1 MIFDF
6 LQANWFEIVAA
17 LLAIA
22 YLVLAMMQDVRC
34 WVAWIISSLMYFFV
48 MYSAN
53 LYMEALLQIFYIF
66 IGLYGLYQWR
76 FKADKKDA
84 LKITTWSVKNH
95 LIVIGALVF
104 LTSLSGYVL
113 MIYTAAASPFI
124 DAFTTWGAIAAS
136 YLVAKKILENW
147 FYWFVI
153 DFVSVFLFISREL
166 YPTALLFVVYLVLV
180 VIGYSAWR
188 KSWQLADEQN

>member
-17 LLAIA
+17 ILAIA
-22 YLVLAMMQDVRC
+22 YLILAMLQDIRC

-95 LIVIGALVF
+95 LIVISALVF
-104 LTSLSGYVL
+104 LTSLSGYIL
-113 MIYTAAASPFI
+113 TIYTAAASPFI

-166 YPTALLFVVYLVLV
+166 YPTALLFIVYLVLV

>member
-6 LQANWFEIVAA
+6 LQVNWFEIVAA
-17 LLAIA
+17 ILAIA
-22 YLVLAMMQDVRC
+22 YLILAMLEDIRC
-34 WVAWIISSLMYFFV
+34 WVAWTISSLMYFFV

-95 LIVIGALVF
+95 LIIISALVF
-104 LTSLSGYVL
+104 LTSLSGYIL
-113 MIYTAAASPFI
+113 TIYTAAASPFI

-166 YPTALLFVVYLVLV
+166 YPTALLFIVYLVLV

-188 KSWQLADEQN
+188 KSWQLADE

>member
-6 LQANWFEIVAA
+6 LQVNWFEIVAA
-17 LLAIA
+17 ILAIA
-22 YLVLAMMQDVRC
+22 YLILAMLQDIRC

-95 LIVIGALVF
+95 LIVISALVF
-104 LTSLSGYVL
+104 LTSLSGYIL
-113 MIYTAAASPFI
+113 TIYTAAASPFI

-153 DFVSVFLFISREL
+153 DLSLIH
-166 YPTALLFVVYLVLV
+166 
-180 VIGYSAWR
+180 I
-188 KSWQLADEQN
+188 

>member
-6 LQANWFEIVAA
+6 LQVNWFEIVAA
-17 LLAIA
+17 ILAIA
-22 YLVLAMMQDVRC
+22 YLILAMLQDIRC

-95 LIVIGALVF
+95 LMVIGALVF
-104 LTSLSGYVL
+104 LTFISGYVL

-166 YPTALLFVVYLVLV
+166 YPTALLFIVYLVLV

-188 KSWQLADEQN
+188 KSWQLADE

>member
-17 LLAIA
+17 ILAIA
-22 YLVLAMMQDVRC
+22 YLILAMLQDIRC
-34 WVAWIISSLMYFFV
+34 WIAWIISSLMYFFV

-95 LIVIGALVF
+95 LIVISALVF
-104 LTSLSGYVL
+104 LTSLSGYIL
-113 MIYTAAASPFI
+113 TIYTAAASPFV

-166 YPTALLFVVYLVLV
+166 YPTALLFIVYLVLV

-188 KSWQLADEQN
+188 KSWQLADE

>member
-6 LQANWFEIVAA
+6 LQVNWFEIVAA
-17 LLAIA
+17 ILAIA
-22 YLVLAMMQDVRC
+22 YLILAMLQDIRC

-76 FKADKKDA
+76 FKADVKDA

-95 LIVIGALVF
+95 LIVISALVF
-104 LTSLSGYVL
+104 LTSLSGYIL
-113 MIYTAAASPFI
+113 TIYTAAASPFI

-166 YPTALLFVVYLVLV
+166 YPTALLFLVYLVLV
-180 VIGYSAWR
+180 VFGYSAWR
-188 KSWQLADEQN
+188 KSWQLADE

>member
-6 LQANWFEIVAA
+6 LQVNWFEIVAA
-17 LLAIA
+17 ILAIA
-22 YLVLAMMQDVRC
+22 YLILAMLQDIRC

-153 DFVSVFLFISREL
+153 DFLSLIH
-166 YPTALLFVVYLVLV
+166 
-180 VIGYSAWR
+180 I
-188 KSWQLADEQN
+188 

>member
-17 LLAIA
+17 ILAIA
-22 YLVLAMMQDVRC
+22 YLILAMLQDIRC

-76 FKADKKDA
+76 FKADKKDV

-95 LIVIGALVF
+95 LIVISALVF
-104 LTSLSGYVL
+104 LTSLSGYIL
-113 MIYTAAASPFI
+113 MIYTAAASPFV

-166 YPTALLFVVYLVLV
+166 YPTALLFIVYLVLV

-188 KSWQLADEQN
+188 KSWQLADE

>member
-6 LQANWFEIVAA
+6 FQVNWFEIVAA
-17 LLAIA
+17 ILAIA
-22 YLVLAMMQDVRC
+22 YLILAMLQDIRC

-166 YPTALLFVVYLVLV
+166 YPTALLFIVYLVLV

>member
-6 LQANWFEIVAA
+6 LQTNWFEIVAA
-17 LLAIA
+17 ILAIA
-22 YLVLAMMQDVRC
+22 YLILAMLEDIRC
-34 WVAWIISSLMYFFV
+34 WIAWVISSLMYFFV

-76 FKADKKDA
+76 FKSDLNDA
-84 LKITTWSVKNH
+84 LKI
-95 LIVIGALVF
+95 
-104 LTSLSGYVL
+104 
-113 MIYTAAASPFI
+113 
-124 DAFTTWGAIAAS
+124 TTWGAIAAS
-136 YLVAKKILENW
+136 YLVAKKVLENW

-180 VIGYSAWR
+180 VFGYSAWR
-188 KSWQLADEQN
+188 KSWQLADE

>member
-17 LLAIA
+17 ILAIA
-22 YLVLAMMQDVRC
+22 YLLLAMLQDIRC

-76 FKADKKDA
+76 FKADVKDA

-95 LIVIGALVF
+95 LIVISALVF
-104 LTSLSGYVL
+104 LTSLSGYIL
-113 MIYTAAASPFI
+113 TIYTAAASPFI

-166 YPTALLFVVYLVLV
+166 YPTALLFIVYLVLV

>member
-6 LQANWFEIVAA
+6 LQTNWFEIVAA
-17 LLAIA
+17 ILAIA
-22 YLVLAMMQDVRC
+22 YLILAMLEDIRC
-34 WVAWIISSLMYFFV
+34 WIAWIISSLMYFFV

-76 FKADKKDA
+76 FKPDLNDA

-95 LIVIGALVF
+95 LMVIGALVF
-104 LTSLSGYVL
+104 LTFISGYVL
-113 MIYTAAASPFI
+113 TIYTAAASPFI

-166 YPTALLFVVYLVLV
+166 YPTALLFIVYLVLV

>member
-6 LQANWFEIVAA
+6 LQVNWFEIVASI
-17 LLAIA
+17 LAIA
-22 YLVLAMMQDVRC
+22 YLILAMLQDKRC

-76 FKADKKDA
+76 FKADKKDV

-166 YPTALLFVVYLVLV
+166 YPTALLFLVYLVLV

-188 KSWQLADEQN
+188 KSWQLADE

>member
-6 LQANWFEIVAA
+6 LQVNWFEIVAA
-17 LLAIA
+17 ILAIA
-22 YLVLAMMQDVRC
+22 YLILAMLQDIRC

-95 LIVIGALVF
+95 LIVIGALFF
-104 LTSLSGYVL
+104 LTFISGYVL

-166 YPTALLFVVYLVLV
+166 YPTALLFIVYLVLV

-188 KSWQLADEQN
+188 KSWQLADE

>member
-6 LQANWFEIVAA
+6 LQVNWFEIVAVI
-17 LLAIA
+17 LAIA
-22 YLVLAMMQDVRC
+22 YLILAMLQDIRC

-76 FKADKKDA
+76 FKADKKDV

-95 LIVIGALVF
+95 LIVISALVF
-104 LTSLSGYVL
+104 LTSLSGYIL
-113 MIYTAAASPFI
+113 MIYTAAASPFV

-166 YPTALLFVVYLVLV
+166 YPTALLFMVYLVLV
-180 VIGYSAWR
+180 VFGYSAWR
-188 KSWQLADEQN
+188 KSWQLADE

>member
-6 LQANWFEIVAA
+6 LQVNWFEIVAA
-17 LLAIA
+17 ILAIA
-22 YLVLAMMQDVRC
+22 YLILAMLQDIRC

-84 LKITTWSVKNH
+84 LKITTWSVKYH

-166 YPTALLFVVYLVLV
+166 YPTALLFIVYLVLV
-180 VIGYSAWR
+180 MFGYSAWR
-188 KSWQLADEQN
+188 KSWQLADE

>member
-6 LQANWFEIVAA
+6 LQVNWFEIVAA
-17 LLAIA
+17 ILAIA
-22 YLVLAMMQDVRC
+22 YLILAMLQDIRC

-104 LTSLSGYVL
+104 LTFISGYVL

-166 YPTALLFVVYLVLV
+166 YPTALLFIVYLVLV

-188 KSWQLADEQN
+188 KSWQLADE

>member
-17 LLAIA
+17 FLAIA
-22 YLVLAMMQDVRC
+22 YLILAMLQDIRC

-95 LIVIGALVF
+95 LIVIGALFF

-180 VIGYSAWR
+180 VFGYSAWR
-188 KSWQLADEQN
+188 KSWQLADEKN

>member
-6 LQANWFEIVAA
+6 LQVNWFEIVAA
-17 LLAIA
+17 ILAIA
-22 YLVLAMMQDVRC
+22 YLILAMLQDMRC

-76 FKADKKDA
+76 FKADKKDV

-104 LTSLSGYVL
+104 LTFISGYVL

-166 YPTALLFVVYLVLV
+166 YPTALLFIVYLVLV

-188 KSWQLADEQN
+188 KSWQLADE

>member
-6 LQANWFEIVAA
+6 LQVNWFEIVAA
-17 LLAIA
+17 ILAIA
-22 YLVLAMMQDVRC
+22 YLILAMLQDIRC

-113 MIYTAAASPFI
+113 MIYTAAASPFV

-166 YPTALLFVVYLVLV
+166 YPTALLFIVYLVLV

-188 KSWQLADEQN
+188 KSWQLADE

>member
-6 LQANWFEIVAA
+6 LQVNWFEIVASI
-17 LLAIA
+17 LAIA
-22 YLVLAMMQDVRC
+22 YLILAMLQDKRC

-95 LIVIGALVF
+95 LIVISALVF
-104 LTSLSGYVL
+104 LTSLSGYIL
-113 MIYTAAASPFI
+113 MIYTAAASPFV

-166 YPTALLFVVYLVLV
+166 YPTALLFLVYLVLV
-180 VIGYSAWR
+180 VFGYSAWR
-188 KSWQLADEQN
+188 KSWQLADE

>member
-6 LQANWFEIVAA
+6 LQVNWFEIVAA
-17 LLAIA
+17 ILAIA
-22 YLVLAMMQDVRC
+22 YLILAMLQDIRC

-166 YPTALLFVVYLVLV
+166 YPTALLFIVYLVLV
-180 VIGYSAWR
+180 VFGYSAWR
-188 KSWQLADEQN
+188 KSWQLADE

>member
-6 LQANWFEIVAA
+6 IQANWFEIVAA
-17 LLAIA
+17 ILAIA
-22 YLVLAMMQDVRC
+22 YLILAMLQDIRC

-166 YPTALLFVVYLVLV
+166 YPTALLFIVYLVLV

-188 KSWQLADEQN
+188 KSWQLADE

>member
-17 LLAIA
+17 ILAIA
-22 YLVLAMMQDVRC
+22 YLILAMLEDIRC

-95 LIVIGALVF
+95 LIVISALVF
-104 LTSLSGYVL
+104 LTSLSGYIL
-113 MIYTAAASPFI
+113 TIYTAAASPFI

-166 YPTALLFVVYLVLV
+166 YPTALLFIVYLVLV

-188 KSWQLADEQN
+188 KSWQLADE

>member
-6 LQANWFEIVAA
+6 LQVNWFEIVAA
-17 LLAIA
+17 ILAIA
-22 YLVLAMMQDVRC
+22 YLILAMLQDIRC

-166 YPTALLFVVYLVLV
+166 YPTALLFIVYLVLV

-188 KSWQLADEQN
+188 KSWQLTDE

>member
-6 LQANWFEIVAA
+6 LQVNWFEIVAA
-17 LLAIA
+17 ILAIA
-22 YLVLAMMQDVRC
+22 YLILAMLQDIRC

-76 FKADKKDA
+76 YKSDLIDG

-95 LIVIGALVF
+95 LMVIGILVL
-104 LTSLSGYVL
+104 LTLISGYVL
-113 MIYTAAASPFI
+113 TIYTAAASPFV

-180 VIGYSAWR
+180 VFGYSAWS
-188 KSWQLADEQN
+188 KSWQHADGQN

>member
-6 LQANWFEIVAA
+6 LQANWFEIFAA
-17 LLAIA
+17 ILAIA
-22 YLVLAMMQDVRC
+22 YLILAMLEDIRC

-166 YPTALLFVVYLVLV
+166 YPTALLFIVYLVLV

-188 KSWQLADEQN
+188 KSWQLADE

>member
-17 LLAIA
+17 LLAVA
-22 YLVLAMMQDVRC
+22 YLLLAMIQDVRC
-34 WVAWIISSLMYFFV
+34 WVAWIISSLMYLFV
-48 MYSAN
+48 MYSAG

-66 IGLYGLYQWR
+66 IGFYGLYQWR
-76 FKADKKDA
+76 FMSD
-84 LKITTWSVKNH
+84 LKETLRISTWSVKNH
-95 LIVIGALVF
+95 FIVIAILIF
-104 LTSLSGYVL
+104 LTFVSGCIL
-113 MIYTAAASPFI
+113 TIFTAAASPFV
-124 DAFTTWGAIAAS
+124 DAFTTWGAIVAS

-180 VIGYSAWR
+180 VFGYRAWS
-188 KSWQLADEQN
+188 KSWQHTDGQN

>member
-17 LLAIA
+17 ILAIA
-22 YLVLAMMQDVRC
+22 YLILAMLQDIRC

-113 MIYTAAASPFI
+113 TIYTAAASPFI

-166 YPTALLFVVYLVLV
+166 YPTALLFIVYLVLV

-188 KSWQLADEQN
+188 KSWQLADE

>member
-6 LQANWFEIVAA
+6 LQVNWFEIVAA
-17 LLAIA
+17 ILAIA
-22 YLVLAMMQDVRC
+22 YLILAMLQDIRC
-34 WVAWIISSLMYFFV
+34 WVAWIISSLMYFYV

-166 YPTALLFVVYLVLV
+166 YPTALLFIVYLVLV

-188 KSWQLADEQN
+188 KSWQLADE

>member
-6 LQANWFEIVAA
+6 LQVNWFEIVAA
-17 LLAIA
+17 ILAIA
-22 YLVLAMMQDVRC
+22 YLILAMLQDIRC

-95 LIVIGALVF
+95 LMVIGALVF
-104 LTSLSGYVL
+104 LTFISGYVL

-136 YLVAKKILENW
+136 YLVAKKILDNW

-166 YPTALLFVVYLVLV
+166 YPTALLFIVYLVLV

-188 KSWQLADEQN
+188 KSWQLADE

>member
-17 LLAIA
+17 ILAIT
-22 YLVLAMMQDVRC
+22 YLILAMLEDIRC

-95 LIVIGALVF
+95 LIVISALVF
-104 LTSLSGYVL
+104 LTSLSGYIL
-113 MIYTAAASPFI
+113 MIYTAAASPFV

-166 YPTALLFVVYLVLV
+166 YPTALLFIVYLVLV

-188 KSWQLADEQN
+188 KSWQLADE

>member
-6 LQANWFEIVAA
+6 LQVNWFEIVAA
-17 LLAIA
+17 ILAIA
-22 YLVLAMMQDVRC
+22 YLILAMLEDIRC

-95 LIVIGALVF
+95 LIVIGALFF
-104 LTSLSGYVL
+104 LTSLSL
-113 MIYTAAASPFI
+113 SLIHI
-124 DAFTTWGAIAAS
+124 
-136 YLVAKKILENW
+136 
-147 FYWFVI
+147 
-153 DFVSVFLFISREL
+153 
-166 YPTALLFVVYLVLV
+166 
-180 VIGYSAWR
+180 
-188 KSWQLADEQN
+188 

>member
-17 LLAIA
+17 ILAIT
-22 YLVLAMMQDVRC
+22 YLILAMLEDIRC
-34 WVAWIISSLMYFFV
+34 WIAWIISSLMYFFV

-95 LIVIGALVF
+95 LIVISALVF
-104 LTSLSGYVL
+104 LTSLSGYIL
-113 MIYTAAASPFI
+113 MIYTAAASPFV

-166 YPTALLFVVYLVLV
+166 YPTALLFIVYLVLV
-180 VIGYSAWR
+180 VIGYSVWR
-188 KSWQLADEQN
+188 KSWQLADE